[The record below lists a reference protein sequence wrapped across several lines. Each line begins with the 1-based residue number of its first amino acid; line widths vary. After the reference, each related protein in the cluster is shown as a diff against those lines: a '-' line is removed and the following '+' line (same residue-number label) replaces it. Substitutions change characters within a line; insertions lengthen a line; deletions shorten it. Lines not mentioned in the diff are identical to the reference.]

1 MESFERVSIEILSY
15 IKDKKTRMLN
25 LIMSTPGET
34 RFILC
39 GSSGSGKTRA
49 VEETNKKLP
58 EDQQI
63 AESHKML
70 HVQDPSEALK
80 IFNDNSFYYRNSP
93 HIGFNVFRKEL
104 AKELE
109 VQNIKVFWL

>member
-58 EDQQI
+58 DDQGI
-63 AESHKML
+63 RTCFL
-70 HVQDPSEALK
+70 LK
-80 IFNDNSFYYRNSP
+80 KVSKNP
-93 HIGFNVFRKEL
+93 K
-104 AKELE
+104 
-109 VQNIKVFWL
+109 VQNITPPLIQAQHVVLVSGEV